1 MAVIADRC
9 PQTHVTVVDLNQARI
24 DAWND
29 DDLSRLP
36 VYEPGLDVVVGRAR
50 GRNLTFSTE
59 VEASIA
65 AADLVFISVNTPT
78 KTKGLGAG
86 QASDLRWVEA
96 CARTVA
102 QASTGHTIVVEK
114 STLPV
119 RTAAAIQAILAAAQT
134 PGVER
139 SFSVLS
145 NPEFLAEGTAIADL
159 EAPDRV
165 LIGGDDPDAIDALAG
180 IYGHWV
186 AKERILRTN
195 LWSSELSKLTANA
208 FLAQRISSINSIAAF
223 CEASGAD
230 VREVARAIGADS
242 RIGPKFLSAGPGFGG
257 SCFQKDILNLVYL
270 CRHFG
275 LPEVADYWE
284 SVVQL
289 NTWQQHRIAR
299 LVVEKLFGTVTG
311 KRLAVLGFAFKA
323 NTNDTREAPAIRVC
337 ADLLDEGAH
346 LAIHDPKVD
355 TAQMARDLKQ
365 DESAT
370 GGASGSWCRSES
382 VESAVAG
389 ADAVLILTEWEQYQ
403 QLNWA
408 DLASRMRRPA
418 WVFDARAVTE
428 SQQVRAAGLSLWTV
442 GDGEG

>member
-1 MAVIADRC
+1 M
-9 PQTHVTVVDLNQARI
+9 
-24 DAWND
+24 
-29 DDLSRLP
+29 
-36 VYEPGLDVVVGRAR
+36 
-50 GRNLTFSTE
+50 
-59 VEASIA
+59 
-65 AADLVFISVNTPT
+65 
-78 KTKGLGAG
+78 
-86 QASDLRWVEA
+86 
-96 CARTVA
+96 
-102 QASTGHTIVVEK
+102 
-114 STLPV
+114 
-119 RTAAAIQAILAAAQT
+119 
-134 PGVER
+134 
-139 SFSVLS
+139 
-145 NPEFLAEGTAIADL
+145 
-159 EAPDRV
+159 
-165 LIGGDDPDAIDALAG
+165 
-180 IYGHWV
+180 
-186 AKERILRTN
+186 
-195 LWSSELSKLTANA
+195 
-208 FLAQRISSINSIAAF
+208 
-223 CEASGAD
+223 
-230 VREVARAIGADS
+230 
-242 RIGPKFLSAGPGFGG
+242 
-257 SCFQKDILNLVYL
+257 
-270 CRHFG
+270 
-275 LPEVADYWE
+275 
-284 SVVQL
+284 VQL